1 MWCVTP
7 LYICTQSI
15 LLWICTRY
23 LNKLPC
29 NYPLGIY
36 LVDCNIIKSTQSWMW
51 LVVIKNRIIMSIND
65 FNYLCIMYIHSLL
78 ERTTC
83 IYCNYRWNVTY
94 TEYASNSFGNTAFQG
109 IVDHS
114 DHRNILYTCSKY
126 FQIWCTSAPT
136 QMVQSF
142 QLTSFQVCEWPY
154 FHWLCVIAWLW
165 QCDFYH
171 MQRSSHLAQVIW
183 FPCGKCICCGRRLIK
198 KAPYDKCSVRNI
210 GDAFGITSPCHAHW
224 R

>member
-109 IVDHS
+109 IVDHL

-126 FQIWCTSAPT
+126 FSDLMYFSSNSDGSVLSVDKLSGLWVTLFSL
-136 QMVQSF
+136 V
-142 QLTSFQVCEWPY
+142 VC
-154 FHWLCVIAWLW
+154 HSMAMTMWLLSYAKV
-165 QCDFYH
+165 
-171 MQRSSHLAQVIW
+171 
-183 FPCGKCICCGRRLIK
+183 
-198 KAPYDKCSVRNI
+198 
-210 GDAFGITSPCHAHW
+210 ITSGASHMVPLW
-224 R
+224 